1 MKYEFEKMIMG
12 KGRKNLRIPDTA
24 FSKGEIS
31 TQFYSRKNN
40 STTLKKSVLS
50 DKIVNAIVSAQKLDF
65 NIFFGQKD
73 GLDVFIG
80 AFDNA
85 SVPGSNYIIMF
96 SDRKKITKIA
106 ATNINSHYLYT
117 MLLAYNLYCKDKE
130 AIKYY
135 SEIDTTTGM
144 IDSDQQK
151 QLFILNDNIYWTAKE
166 LDGINVLDSNT
177 AKDDIIEIINEVVP
191 HLTSNIT
198 SLLNENMVVITSS
211 LKVNID
217 RDIPLYEVPVIVSKR
232 KNSSEYKKEV
242 LNKNYFIYKDEKE
255 LAGLPEELVIRYKSG
270 QEAFEKYASTM
281 DDDIF
286 PLVKALTKMNVICLT
301 GEAGGGKTTIASA
314 IAGCLGLPLITING
328 NNDTDYA
335 SMILDY
341 GAKNGTTFAIEKPAL
356 LAYIHGGVV
365 VIDEITRI
373 KGEMSTALN
382 AMLDTRQY
390 YDAPNG
396 IQYKK
401 NPNFKVIC
409 TMNQGAGY
417 STEELDTSLI
427 DRFNIVKYI
436 QDPKKE
442 LAIEIISNSTGYT
455 NKDII
460 NKMWDVKTLIDEKA
474 REEEAISR
482 TSLRGVIDWINQS
495 FITGEFVESAIN
507 TIIGKLILKDS
518 SIYSQNIDYL
528 INDCDNELVAYAV
541 SEIKDMFEDEDCL
554 DTDFD

>member
-117 MLLAYNLYCKDKE
+117 MLLAYNLYYKDKE

-281 DDDIF
+281 DNDIF

-356 LAYIHGGVV
+356 
-365 VIDEITRI
+365 
-373 KGEMSTALN
+373 
-382 AMLDTRQY
+382 
-390 YDAPNG
+390 
-396 IQYKK
+396 
-401 NPNFKVIC
+401 FKVIC

-528 INDCDNELVAYAV
+528 MNDCDNELVAYAV
-541 SEIKDMFEDEDCL
+541 SEIRDMFEDEDCL

>member
-1 MKYEFEKMIMG
+1 M
-12 KGRKNLRIPDTA
+12 
-24 FSKGEIS
+24 
-31 TQFYSRKNN
+31 
-40 STTLKKSVLS
+40 LS

-117 MLLAYNLYCKDKE
+117 MLLAYNLYYKDKE

-232 KNSSEYKKEV
+232 KIRLNIKK
-242 LNKNYFIYKDEKE
+242 
-255 LAGLPEELVIRYKSG
+255 
-270 QEAFEKYASTM
+270 KY
-281 DDDIF
+281 
-286 PLVKALTKMNVICLT
+286 
-301 GEAGGGKTTIASA
+301 
-314 IAGCLGLPLITING
+314 
-328 NNDTDYA
+328 
-335 SMILDY
+335 
-341 GAKNGTTFAIEKPAL
+341 
-356 LAYIHGGVV
+356 
-365 VIDEITRI
+365 
-373 KGEMSTALN
+373 
-382 AMLDTRQY
+382 
-390 YDAPNG
+390 
-396 IQYKK
+396 
-401 NPNFKVIC
+401 
-409 TMNQGAGY
+409 
-417 STEELDTSLI
+417 
-427 DRFNIVKYI
+427 
-436 QDPKKE
+436 
-442 LAIEIISNSTGYT
+442 
-455 NKDII
+455 
-460 NKMWDVKTLIDEKA
+460 
-474 REEEAISR
+474 
-482 TSLRGVIDWINQS
+482 
-495 FITGEFVESAIN
+495 
-507 TIIGKLILKDS
+507 
-518 SIYSQNIDYL
+518 
-528 INDCDNELVAYAV
+528 
-541 SEIKDMFEDEDCL
+541 
-554 DTDFD
+554 